1 MEQHWTGYLNALGNK
16 NQIPN
21 SSLTSEDL
29 YLTSS
34 SKIGVSGFLD
44 LKPQQPKIQAKYDA
58 MSGSWEGVQASE
70 AATKNGVFKADSLPF
85 TSNEKQNTSNK

>member
-21 SSLTSEDL
+21 SSLTPEDI

-44 LKPQQPKIQAKYDA
+44 L
-58 MSGSWEGVQASE
+58 
-70 AATKNGVFKADSLPF
+70 
-85 TSNEKQNTSNK
+85 